1 LFEAVSDRR
10 GRETVENTN
19 EQSTLISKQTPQEK
33 NFKRIFNKD
42 KEEVWRREENEK
54 KKKIR
59 AALSKKLQYWSNYPT
74 IQQRA
79 RETRR

>member
-42 KEEVWRREENEK
+42 KEEV
-54 KKKIR
+54 
-59 AALSKKLQYWSNYPT
+59 
-74 IQQRA
+74 
-79 RETRR
+79 